1 MTSPQTVTSPQ
12 AAPQSE
18 VLPAIAPQT
27 VYENL
32 SLLEQVDEPMSA
44 LYRERAQDVL
54 GDTQVQLGV
63 RIAIA
68 ERLNQANHLLELG
81 TVSGNDSY

>member
-1 MTSPQTVTSPQ
+1 MTSPQTVIS
-12 AAPQSE
+12 
-18 VLPAIAPQT
+18 PQT

-32 SLLEQVDEPMSA
+32 TLLEQVDVAMSA

-54 GDTQVQLGV
+54 GDTQVKLSV

-68 ERLNQANHLLELG
+68 ERLNDANHLLELR
-81 TVSGNDSY
+81 TVGGNDSY

>member
-1 MTSPQTVTSPQ
+1 MTSPQTVIS
-12 AAPQSE
+12 
-18 VLPAIAPQT
+18 PQT

-32 SLLEQVDEPMSA
+32 TLLEQVDVPMSA

-54 GDTQVQLGV
+54 GDTQVNLSV

-68 ERLNQANHLLELG
+68 ERLNYANHLLELR
-81 TVSGNDSY
+81 TVGGNDSY